1 MPSELYVVLPD
12 FAYRA
17 VSPEGRLENERCPVF
32 TASVTA
38 GPVCDPAEVAQWQWV
53 DWATYAV
60 VATSA
65 PWLISPW
72 SALQVPLMLGIKP
85 MGQLGR

>member
-1 MPSELYVVLPD
+1 M
-12 FAYRA
+12 
-17 VSPEGRLENERCPVF
+17 
-32 TASVTA
+32 
-38 GPVCDPAEVAQWQWV
+38 CDPAEVAQWQWV

-60 VATSA
+60 AATSARSA